1 MPSSG
6 STQSQTDLPVLISD
20 KDTSRVTIPPPAGF
34 ETIGR
39 IVHWQTTPSFTET
52 AALLNAECDVE
63 PGQFLGVWHG
73 NRGDPILTIIQVAN
87 CREVNPNEDPE
98 LAVARDRLGLGTAY
112 AREGISTRIFR
123 LLEAPTVEELRFSVL
138 GSSCTLDGPALAVQ
152 RLVRA
157 GDPVVLLSAEI
168 IARTIG
174 LLPDDDSG
182 LHVGNVYGDP
192 SLPAILPPEMLQMH
206 ISVSGNPG
214 KGKSYFLGVVM
225 EEARK
230 WGIPILLLDVN
241 GEMAETA
248 RSVGGLVISLP
259 DPKQFGLS
267 LSLITSPE
275 LIQITPNVQEGT
287 VYAELIELAHER
299 LRNARKGQHFAFTD
313 LHKMIDEVAQQQ
325 DVKGSSLGIA
335 HGRLRSLELDPIVG
349 GNFDFIQQLIKHG
362 LVVLDCRFL
371 SLRQTR
377 LIAAAGA
384 RELQRYGREMAQS
397 EAHSNDGSN
406 WFSILMVD
414 EAHQVAPN
422 DEHVVSSQVMFE
434 LARMGRHVRTGLVLS
449 SQSPADLNSSV
460 LKRTQTRFIFALE
473 KDQIRAI
480 QGVTADLDERLLA
493 QLPKLP
499 RGVCAVSG
507 SSELVRHGF
516 LMEVRQRETP
526 VGGSTPKVFAGRTK
540 IKLKVKTAP
549 APRKKDA

>member
-1 MPSSG
+1 MAPS
-6 STQSQTDLPVLISD
+6 TTDQPQADLPVLVSD
-20 KDTSRVTIPPPAGF
+20 KEEASAAIRPPAGF
-34 ETIGR
+34 EVIGKV
-39 IVHWQTTPSFTET
+39 VHWQGTPSFTEA
-52 AALLNAECDVE
+52 AALLNADCDVE
-63 PGQFLGVWHG
+63 PGQFVGVWHG
-73 NRGDPILTIIQVAN
+73 NRGEPVLTILQVAN

-98 LAVARDRLGLGTAY
+98 LAVARDRLGLGSAY

-123 LLEAPTVEELRFSVL
+123 LLEAPTIEELAFSL
-138 GSSCTLDGPALAVQ
+138 AGSSCALQRNATAVQ

-157 GDPVVLLSAEI
+157 GDPVVLLTAEI
-168 IARTIG
+168 IAKTIG
-174 LLPDDDSG
+174 LMPDGDLG
-182 LHVGNVYGDP
+182 LHVGNVYGDQT
-192 SLPAILPPEMLQMH
+192 LPAVLPPEMLQMH
-206 ISVSGNPG
+206 VSVSGNPG
-214 KGKSYFLGVVM
+214 KGKSYFLGVLM

-248 RSVGGLVISLP
+248 RSVGGLVITLP

-299 LRNARKGQHFAFTD
+299 LRNAKKGKHFDFTD

-335 HGRLRSLELDPIVG
+335 HGRLRALEQDPIIG
-349 GNFDFIQQLIKHG
+349 GNFDFIDQLVQHG

-384 RELQRYGREMAQS
+384 RELQRHGRTMAQS
-397 EAHSNDGSN
+397 TASGDKASS

-422 DEHVVSSQVMFE
+422 DENVVSSQVMFE

-516 LMEVRQRETP
+516 LMEVRARETP

-540 IKLKVKTAP
+540 TKLAVKAIGSTT
-549 APRKKDA
+549 KKAD